1 MPAKI
6 QVAAICQ
13 LAYLVFE
20 IALDADTGGPTSV
33 ALRVIHANRIR
44 LLLHHVVI
52 VVIDVV
58 VVVIV
63 P

>member
-13 LAYLVFE
+13 LAYLILE

-33 ALRVIHANRIR
+33 ALRVIHADRIR
-44 LLLHHVVI
+44 LLLHHVIIVIDVVI
-52 VVIDVV
+52 VVIVS
-58 VVVIV
+58 
-63 P
+63 